1 MADHSGF
8 VSLANKLIAKNGMEV
23 VFVRELASGEIDLLT
38 GKRPVA
44 IEETR
49 AMAVLTRPTKQELE
63 AGRFQ
68 NASQVVLIPG
78 DAIPAPSIA
87 DKLRFS
93 GHDWE
98 IVEIL
103 EVAPAGVPIL
113 YKIGV
118 RDGGLCQA

>member
-23 VFVRELASGEIDLLT
+23 VFVREMASGEIDLLT

-44 IEETR
+44 TAKTG
-49 AMAVLTRPTKQELE
+49 AMAVATRPTKQELE

-68 NASQVVLIPG
+68 NVSQVILIPG

-113 YKIGV
+113 YKFGV
-118 RDGGLCQA
+118 RDAGICKT